1 MIGCFIAGMFIGCG
15 IGMIVMCLLVAGSDG
30 EGGGRDEH

>member
-1 MIGCFIAGMFIGCG
+1 MISFIIGMTAGAFIGVL
-15 IGMIVMCLLVAGSDG
+15 VMCLLVAGSDG